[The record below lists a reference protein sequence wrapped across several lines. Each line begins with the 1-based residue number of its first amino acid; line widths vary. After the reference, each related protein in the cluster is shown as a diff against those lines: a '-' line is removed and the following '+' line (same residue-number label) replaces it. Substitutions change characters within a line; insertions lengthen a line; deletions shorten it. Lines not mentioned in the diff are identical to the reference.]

1 MKNVMM
7 GIKMQ
12 ATNVLT
18 VNLKDVAI
26 LLLTLTKNVTM
37 ETL

>member
-1 MKNVMM
+1 MM
-7 GIKMQ
+7 GIKLKV
-12 ATNVLT
+12 TNVLT